1 MSEICVYLKMPS
13 YLRQWFIH
21 RHGGSNP
28 VNLIRGSIESKLL
41 QRATTPQPPGV
52 LPARQQED
60 EVAIC
65 LPIWASGIQKR
76 ISLSTSLM
84 NATISMT

>member
-1 MSEICVYLKMPS
+1 MSEYCVYLKMPS

-21 RHGGSNP
+21 RHGGNEP
-28 VNLIRGSIESKLL
+28 VSLIRGSIESKLL
-41 QRATTPQPPGV
+41 QRATIPQPSGV

-60 EVAIC
+60 EAAIC
-65 LPIWASGIQKR
+65 LPIWASEIQRR

-84 NATISMT
+84 SATISMT